1 MEVRAGGSE
10 RNEPNGLLGQT
21 ALHPPIDLYKVF
33 AEPAT
38 LKGPYPARSTVTSGS
53 DSAGS
58 EKITAL
64 ALAIA
69 GRGIPV
75 FPCGIDKKPACR
87 RGFYAASVDPETVQ
101 RLFRI
106 PAARLIAVP
115 TGPASGVDILDV
127 DPRHGGHLWLQANA
141 SRLPKTR
148 THRTPSGGVHLVFHH
163 HDGVRNSQSRIA
175 GGVDV
180 RGEGGYAVIPPS
192 VGYSI
197 LDAAPPADW
206 PEWMLRPGLAL
217 EPPEPPR
224 PISSSPVEP
233 IGDKRAAG
241 YVDALLRRLSAAP
254 DGAKHDALIR
264 CGLSLGGVMAS
275 IGLSEAQAVQMGL
288 SRSLLKLP

>member
-1 MEVRAGGSE
+1 MRATSVLSNSRPAE
-10 RNEPNGLLGQT
+10 QPNMG
-21 ALHPPIDLYKVF
+21 
-33 AEPAT
+33 
-38 LKGPYPARSTVTSGS
+38 
-53 DSAGS
+53 
-58 EKITAL
+58 AL

-127 DPRHGGHLWLQANA
+127 DPRHDGHLWLEANA
-141 SRLPKTR
+141 ARLPKTR

-192 VGYSI
+192 AGYTVV
-197 LDAAPPADW
+197 DAAPPAVW
-206 PEWMLRPGLAL
+206 PEWLLVPGLAL
-217 EPPEPPR
+217 DPPKEAR
-224 PISSSPVEP
+224 PISLVLSEP
-233 IGDKRAAG
+233 IEDKRAAG
-241 YVDALLRRLSAAP
+241 YVRSILGKVAAAQE
-254 DGAKHDALIR
+254 GQKHDVLVRMGRA
-264 CGLSLGGVMAS
+264 LGGVMAS
-275 IGLSEAQAVQMGL
+275 IGLSEKQAVEAL
-288 SRSLLKLP
+288 VAALPDTVEDKKNARRTAEWAVSEGKGKPFQLADRDRGGRR